1 MPFFPLWL
9 KAKGLEPGWIGVVLA
24 IPTVARLTAVPL
36 VTRTAERHQALTHA
50 IVATSMLTVAGFAV
64 LAVMPGPLT
73 IAAMLLV
80 AACAFT
86 PTIPLTDA
94 YALRGVALH
103 GADYGPIRLW
113 GSAAYIAGVLAAGF
127 VATAIAADRL
137 ILIIVAVAI
146 LAAVSALTLDPL
158 APVAARTTAPA
169 SSRSLLRQP
178 AFVAIA
184 VAAALIQGSHAAY
197 YSFSAIAWR
206 AEGLSATTI
215 SALWS
220 LCIVAEIILFA
231 VSPRLDLAY
240 STLIIVGGL
249 GAALRW
255 AVTAWEPSIAVLI
268 VVQTMHA
275 LSFGATH
282 LGTMGLLA
290 HRVPANSIAT
300 AQGYLAASI
309 GLVSAAA
316 TVASGSLFNGYG
328 QSIYYGA
335 AVMAAAGALVML
347 AMRRQVEG
355 GAPG

>member
-1 MPFFPLWL
+1 
-9 KAKGLEPGWIGVVLA
+9 
-24 IPTVARLTAVPL
+24 
-36 VTRTAERHQALTHA
+36 
-50 IVATSMLTVAGFAV
+50 MLTVAGFAV

-146 LAAVSALTLDPL
+146 LAAVSALTLDTL

-328 QSIYYGA
+328 QSIYCGA